1 MTCNVQNTAATE
13 VHMNAQHAGPRLIR
27 RGRHF
32 LLLTR
37 MKILS
42 STAAGV
48 IMVCCHLEPEGS
60 RKLFAQ
66 GRDLWP
72 RDIRDRRR
80 PRRDSA
86 IGPTTDR
93 EAGGR
98 SVERPRI
105 APDDQRRS
113 RVELPAPSFPRPARY
128 ELDRPAQLHQH
139 RARYEFRGCERD
151 Q

>member
-48 IMVCCHLEPEGS
+48 IMVCCLGAVFHSRADPLDNWHTRSPPASSTGNLAAVTYGSGLFLAVGASDSPLQPELILTSPDAHLR
-60 RKLFAQ
+60 RKEMTGA
-66 GRDLWP
+66 
-72 RDIRDRRR
+72 
-80 PRRDSA
+80 
-86 IGPTTDR
+86 
-93 EAGGR
+93 
-98 SVERPRI
+98 
-105 APDDQRRS
+105 
-113 RVELPAPSFPRPARY
+113 
-128 ELDRPAQLHQH
+128 
-139 RARYEFRGCERD
+139 
-151 Q
+151 